1 MDKMTEIFDKF
12 EETARRLI
20 IQAYQDGYK
29 KGRQDMI
36 DIYENIKRDN

>member
-1 MDKMTEIFDKF
+1 MDKIQKIFDDF
-12 EETARRLI
+12 EETARQLI

-36 DIYENIKRDN
+36 DIYEDTKRDN